1 MKEKKPWQILDGT
14 ALKLIAM
21 VSMVFDH
28 VGDNFFP
35 QAVWMRV
42 IGRIAL
48 PIFAFCVAEGYCHTR
63 DKGKYLRRM
72 GLFALVSEIPF
83 DLVTAGKVLE
93 FSHQN
98 IMLTFFWAI
107 LGLLCYEALRKKCKK
122 GGTVLGI
129 LTLLVFAA
137 GSLFLGMDYGILAV
151 GIIDIYVLLRDG
163 GLALGILV
171 LLLFAGTSLLL
182 GLDYSFLAVGLI
194 FLYYLLWDK
203 ALELRNG
210 AGMVFH
216 ALLRN
221 KGIYWFGLLGFLF
234 LFLYNGEKGR
244 GLKWL
249 FYLFYPGHLLLIWGI
264 RLLLA

>member
-107 LGLLCYEALRKKCKK
+107 LGLLCYEAVRKKLRK
-122 GGTVLGI
+122 
-129 LTLLVFAA
+129 
-137 GSLFLGMDYGILAV
+137 
-151 GIIDIYVLLRDG
+151 G